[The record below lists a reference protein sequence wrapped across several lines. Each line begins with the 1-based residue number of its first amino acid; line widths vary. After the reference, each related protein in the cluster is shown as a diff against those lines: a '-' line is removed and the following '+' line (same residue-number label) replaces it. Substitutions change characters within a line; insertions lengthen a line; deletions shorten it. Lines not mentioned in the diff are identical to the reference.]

1 MAGMSRRA
9 FVRTTCGA
17 MLAAPFLGLPLACS
31 RKDGPPEG
39 GGGMEGFELHRFELE
54 VNADL
59 VAKPAE
65 FGERLAEGRV
75 RCVLCHKQC
84 ILVEGQR
91 GLCSVR
97 ANVGGQLKLLAADRA
112 YSMFIAPLAGLPV
125 STAALLEDTP
135 ILIHGSC
142 GCSQD
147 CKFCYSWEV
156 AKGKPDTA
164 PSRPATPAKMVELA
178 EAHGC
183 KMVHF
188 TENEPMMAYEY
199 TRDIVRAC
207 RRAGL
212 FTLMASNG
220 TASPKAYREIGREVD
235 SINFGFKGFSDAFYR
250 DYCDGDLAAIRK
262 NVGDAG
268 PHVNLPSVSYVL
280 IPKHT
285 DSPEML
291 AAFADWVGEVFGE
304 RVPVILFS
312 LMPARELSKSPLMTH
327 EGLRSAR
334 DLVRSRGLH
343 YTTVHDYLD
352 PSKSDHELTCHACGG
367 VVVARNESGSV
378 VRHLNDGRCVHCD
391 VQVLSRP
398 VTHVDPA
405 SLG

>member
-1 MAGMSRRA
+1 MNGMSRRA

-17 MLAAPFLGLPLACS
+17 MLAAPFLGLPLGCS

-39 GGGMEGFELHRFELE
+39 AGGMEGFELTRFGLE

-59 VAKPAE
+59 VATPAE
-65 FGERLAEGRV
+65 YGEGLSAGRV

-84 ILVEGQR
+84 IMAEGQR

-125 STAALLEDTP
+125 STAMLMEDAP
-135 ILIHGSC
+135 ILVHGSC

-156 AKGKPDTA
+156 AKGKPDVA
-164 PSRPATPAKMVELA
+164 PSRAATPAQMVALA
-178 EAHGC
+178 KAHDCG
-183 KMVHF
+183 MVHF

-207 RRAGL
+207 RGAGL
-212 FTLMASNG
+212 TTLMASNG
-220 TASPKAYREIGREVD
+220 SASPKAYREIGREAD
-235 SINFGFKGFSDAFYR
+235 ATNFGFKGFSEAFYR
-250 DYCDGDLAAIRK
+250 DYCDGDLTAIK
-262 NVGDAG
+262 ENVGAAG
-268 PHVNLPSVSYVL
+268 PQVNQPSVSYVL

-285 DSPEML
+285 DSPDML
-291 AAFADWVGEVFGE
+291 KAFADWVGEVFGR

-312 LMPARELSKSPLMTH
+312 LMPAREFSESPFMTH

-352 PSKSDHELTCHACGG
+352 PSKSDHEVTCHACGEII
-367 VVVARNESGSV
+367 VARVETGRI
-378 VRHLNDGRCVHCD
+378 VRHLDHGQCAHCG
-391 VQVLSRP
+391 VQVL
-398 VTHVDPA
+398 
-405 SLG
+405 